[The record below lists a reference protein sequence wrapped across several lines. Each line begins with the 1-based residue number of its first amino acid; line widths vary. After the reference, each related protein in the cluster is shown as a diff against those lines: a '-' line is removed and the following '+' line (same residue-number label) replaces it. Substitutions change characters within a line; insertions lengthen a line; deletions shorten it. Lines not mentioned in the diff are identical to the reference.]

1 MSVIYTS
8 VDQLIGN
15 TPLSHSKTGIP
26 KSFRFCERQGG
37 KGNDRGGRKSGKI
50 KTRFCNH

>member
-37 KGNDRGGRKSGKI
+37 KGNDRRGGKSRKI